1 MQIKSARL
9 LRLSVA
15 AMLERLGIRGRLL
28 LAFFG
33 ISTFAVLATAA
44 ALYAFL
50 QVGEVVDGITRGRV
64 PSALASL
71 QLSRQAERVAATAP
85 SVLTSTSKA
94 LHNEVSAAIGVEM
107 TRLEELL
114 AALKG
119 ATLGTAAVAEIEA
132 AVLGLRRNLD
142 ALDDLVATRLTVVA
156 RKEELLRRLSA
167 TTIAGQRLLAAGI
180 LVMNS
185 KLAQGRTVAA
195 DASLAPDQ
203 RAAATINL
211 VEAVTAYIPQQRAHQ
226 EISAVNDAL
235 IKLANA
241 PTPGDLAL
249 MLFPLRRSL
258 AVLETVSTEIDE
270 KLRTRFQLRVGE
282 FKALIDGDNSIP
294 KARQD
299 EFAVLAEGEKLL
311 AENNRLSRNLTAAVD
326 HLVATAD
333 REIAASGLEAAVVQR
348 YGTGVVLG
356 SAFLSLL
363 SSVLIVWLY
372 VDRSL
377 LARLGAVSQGMF
389 AIAGGNLRAPLPAAG
404 GDEIGR
410 MAEALRLFRDTAVEV
425 EEKNLREVAEA
436 RQRLVDAIESIS
448 EGFAL
453 YDKEDRL
460 VLSNSRYRELLY
472 SDLAIELTPGTT
484 FEYVIRRS
492 AERGYIR
499 DAEGRFEEWVAE
511 RLSRH
516 RNPGEPW
523 VQRRGD
529 GRWVLI
535 SERRLTGGGTVAVY
549 SDITELK
556 QREQNLAEKSAALE
570 ALSSKLAKYLA
581 PQVYNSIFTG
591 RQDVRIA
598 SQRKKLT
605 ICFSD
610 IAGFTETTDKM
621 ESEDLTQLINHYLTE
636 MSKIALEHGATI
648 DKYVGDAILM
658 FFGDPETRGV
668 REDAL
673 ACVQMALA
681 MQERMSE
688 LAEIWRDI
696 GIEAPLRCRI
706 GIHTDYCTVGNFG
719 SEDRMDYTI
728 IGGAVNLASRLE
740 QEAPPGAVLISY
752 ETFAHV
758 KDTIACVELGHVQ
771 IRGLAYPVATFRV
784 LDLKANLVAARSAVR
799 TELPHLKLEAEPEL
813 MSVDERN
820 QAATAL
826 REALDRLCH
835 KPG

>member
-1 MQIKSARL
+1 
-9 LRLSVA
+9 
-15 AMLERLGIRGRLL
+15 MLKRLGIRGRLL

-50 QVGEVVDGITRGRV
+50 EVGEVVDRITKDRV

-85 SVLTSTSKA
+85 AVLASTSKA
-94 LHNEVSAAIGVEM
+94 QHNEVSAAIAAEM

-119 ATLGTAAVAEIEA
+119 AKPGTAVVAEIEA
-132 AVLGLRRNLD
+132 AVLGLRRNLN
-142 ALDDLVATRLTVVA
+142 ALDDLVAARLSVVA
-156 RKEELLRRLSA
+156 HKEELLRRLSA
-167 TTIAGQRLLAAGI
+167 TTNASQRLVAPGM

-185 KLAQGRTVAA
+185 KLQQWRAVTAGT
-195 DASLAPDQ
+195 SLASD
-203 RAAATINL
+203 RGTEATADL
-211 VEAVTAYIPQQRAHQ
+211 VQAIAAYIPQQKAQQ

-235 IKLANA
+235 VNTADA

-249 MLFPLRRSL
+249 IMFPLRRSF
-258 AVLETVSTEIDE
+258 AVLDTISNEIDE
-270 KLRTRFQLRVGE
+270 RLRTRFQQRVNE
-282 FKALIDGDNSIP
+282 FKALIDGGNSIP
-294 KARQD
+294 KMRQD
-299 EFAVLAEGEKLL
+299 EFAVLAQGEKLL
-311 AENNRLSRNLTAAVD
+311 AENHQLSRSLTAAVD
-326 HLVATAD
+326 RLVAAAD

-356 SAFLSLL
+356 SAVLSLL
-363 SSVLIVWLY
+363 SSVLFVWLY

-377 LARLGAVSQGMF
+377 LARLGGLSQSML
-389 AIAGGNLRAPLPAAG
+389 AIAGGDLRAPLPAAG
-404 GDEIGR
+404 HDEIGR

-436 RQRLVDAIESIS
+436 RQRLIDAIESIS

-453 YDKEDRL
+453 YDAEDRL
-460 VLSNSRYRELLY
+460 ALSNSRYRELLY
-472 SDLAIELTPGTT
+472 SDLAIELTPGTA
-484 FEYVIRRS
+484 FEYIIRRS

-499 DAEGRFEEWVAE
+499 DAEGRLEEWVAE

-523 VQRRGD
+523 LQRRGD
-529 GRWVLI
+529 GRWIMI
-535 SERRLTGGGTVAVY
+535 SERRITGGGTVAVY

-556 QREQNLAEKSAALE
+556 QREENLAEKSAALE

-621 ESEDLTQLINHYLTE
+621 ESEVLTQLLNHYLTE
-636 MSKIALEHGATI
+636 MSKIASDHGATI

-668 REDAL
+668 KEDAF

-681 MQERMSE
+681 MQKRMSE

-696 GIEAPLRCRI
+696 GIETPLRCRI

-740 QEAPPGAVLISY
+740 QEAQPGTVLISY
-752 ETFAHV
+752 ETFAQV
-758 KDTIACVELGHVQ
+758 KDMIDCDELGHIHVKG
-771 IRGLAYPVATFRV
+771 IAYPVATYRV
-784 LDLKANLVAARSAVR
+784 IDLKANLVAAHRSVR
-799 TELPHLKLEAEPEL
+799 TELPHLRLEAEPEL
-813 MSVDERN
+813 MSADERD

-826 REALDRLCH
+826 RDVLDQLCH
-835 KPG
+835 KPR

>member
-1 MQIKSARL
+1 
-9 LRLSVA
+9 
-15 AMLERLGIRGRLL
+15 MLERLGIRGRLL

-33 ISTFAVLATAA
+33 ISAFAVLATAA

-50 QVGEVVDGITRGRV
+50 QVGDVVDRITRDRV

-71 QLSRQAERVAATAP
+71 QLSRQAERVAAIAP
-85 SVLTSTSKA
+85 AVLTLTSKA
-94 LHNEVSAAIGVEM
+94 RHNEVSAAIGVEM

-119 ATLGTAAVAEIEA
+119 AALGTPAVAEIEA

-142 ALDDLVATRLTVVA
+142 ALDDLVATRLAVVA

-167 TTIAGQRLLAAGI
+167 TTIAGQRLVAPGI

-185 KLAQGRTVAA
+185 RLAQWRAAA
-195 DASLAPDQ
+195 DASLAPD
-203 RAAATINL
+203 RSAAVMADL
-211 VEAVTAYIPQQRAHQ
+211 VQAIAAYIPQQRAHQ
-226 EISAVNDAL
+226 EMSAVNDAL
-235 IKLANA
+235 VRTADA
-241 PTPGDLAL
+241 STPGDLAL
-249 MLFPLRRSL
+249 ILFPLRRSL
-258 AVLETVSTEIDE
+258 AALETISAEIDE
-270 KLRTRFQLRVGE
+270 KLQVRFRQRVDE
-282 FKALIDGDNSIP
+282 FKALIDGEKSIP

-299 EFAVLAEGEKLL
+299 ELAVLAQGEKLL
-311 AENNRLSRNLTAAVD
+311 GENNRLSRSLTAAVD
-326 HLVATAD
+326 RLVAAAD
-333 REIAASGLEAAVVQR
+333 REITASGLEAAVVQR

-363 SSVLIVWLY
+363 SSVLVVWLY

-404 GDEIGR
+404 RDEIGR
-410 MAEALRLFRDTAVEV
+410 MADALRLFRDTAVEV

-453 YDKEDRL
+453 YDGEDRL

-472 SDLAIELTPGTT
+472 SDLAIELAPGTT
-484 FEYVIRRS
+484 FEQIIRRS
-492 AERGYIR
+492 AERGYIK

-529 GRWVLI
+529 GRWI
-535 SERRLTGGGTVAVY
+535 MIGERRITGGGTVAVY

-556 QREQNLAEKSAALE
+556 QREENLAQKSAALE
-570 ALSSKLAKYLA
+570 ALSNKLAKYLA
-581 PQVYNSIFTG
+581 PQVYKSIFSG

-621 ESEDLTQLINHYLTE
+621 ESEDLTQLLNHYLTE
-636 MSKIALEHGATI
+636 MSKIASDHGATI

-668 REDAL
+668 KEDAL
-673 ACVQMALA
+673 ACVEMALA
-681 MQERMSE
+681 MQKRMSD

-696 GIEAPLRCRI
+696 GIETPLRCRI

-752 ETFAHV
+752 ETFAQV
-758 KDTIACVELGHVQ
+758 KDTIDCVELGHVQ
-771 IRGLAYPVATFRV
+771 VRGIAYPVATYRV
-784 LDLKANLVAARSAVR
+784 LDLKANLVAAGSAVR
-799 TELPHLKLEAEPEL
+799 TELPHLRLEAEPEL
-813 MSVDERN
+813 MSAGEREE
-820 QAATAL
+820 AATAL
-826 REALDRLCH
+826 RDVLDRLCH

>member
-1 MQIKSARL
+1 
-9 LRLSVA
+9 
-15 AMLERLGIRGRLL
+15 MLERLGIRGRLL

-33 ISTFAVLATAA
+33 ISAFAVLATAA

-50 QVGEVVDGITRGRV
+50 QVGDVVDRITRDRV

-71 QLSRQAERVAATAP
+71 QLSRQAERVAAIAP
-85 SVLTSTSKA
+85 AVLTSISKA
-94 LHNEVSAAIGVEM
+94 RHNEVSAAIGVEM

-119 ATLGTAAVAEIEA
+119 AALETPAVAEIEA

-142 ALDDLVATRLTVVA
+142 ALDDLVATRLAVVA
-156 RKEELLRRLSA
+156 RKEGLLRRLSA
-167 TTIAGQRLLAAGI
+167 TTIAGQRLVASGI

-185 KLAQGRTVAA
+185 KLAQWRAAAA
-195 DASLAPDQ
+195 DASLAPD
-203 RAAATINL
+203 RSAAVMADL
-211 VEAVTAYIPQQRAHQ
+211 VQAIAAYIPQQRAHQ

-235 IKLANA
+235 VRTADA
-241 PTPGDLAL
+241 STPGDLAL
-249 MLFPLRRSL
+249 ALFPLRRSL
-258 AVLETVSTEIDE
+258 AALETISAEIDV
-270 KLRTRFQLRVGE
+270 KLQVRFRQRVDE
-282 FKALIDGDNSIP
+282 FKALIDGEKSIP

-299 EFAVLAEGEKLL
+299 ELAVLAQGEKLL
-311 AENNRLSRNLTAAVD
+311 GENNRLSRSLTAAVD
-326 HLVATAD
+326 RLVAAAD
-333 REIAASGLEAAVVQR
+333 REITASGLEAAVVQR

-363 SSVLIVWLY
+363 SSVLVVWLY

-404 GDEIGR
+404 RDEIGR

-453 YDKEDRL
+453 YDGQDRL

-472 SDLAIELTPGTT
+472 AGLEEMTPGTT
-484 FEYVIRRS
+484 FEHIIRRS
-492 AERGYIR
+492 AERGYIK
-499 DAEGRFEEWVAE
+499 DAEGRVEEWVAE

-516 RNPGEPW
+516 RNPGDPW

-529 GRWVLI
+529 GRWI
-535 SERRLTGGGTVAVY
+535 MIGERRITGGGTVAVY

-556 QREQNLAEKSAALE
+556 QREENLAEKSAALE
-570 ALSSKLAKYLA
+570 ALSNKLAKYLA
-581 PQVYNSIFTG
+581 PQVYKSIFSG

-621 ESEDLTQLINHYLTE
+621 ESEDLTQLLNHYLTE
-636 MSKIALEHGATI
+636 MSKIASDHGATI

-668 REDAL
+668 KEDAL
-673 ACVQMALA
+673 ACVEMALA
-681 MQERMSE
+681 MQKRMTD

-696 GIEAPLRCRI
+696 GIETPLRCRI

-752 ETFAHV
+752 ETFAQV
-758 KDTIACVELGHVQ
+758 KDTIACVELGHIQV
-771 IRGLAYPVATFRV
+771 RGIAYPVATYRV
-784 LDLKANLVAARSAVR
+784 LDLMANMVAARSAVR
-799 TELPHLKLEAEPEL
+799 TVLPHLRLEAEPEL
-813 MSVDERN
+813 MSADERD
-820 QAATAL
+820 QAANAL
-826 REALDRLCH
+826 RDVLDRLCH
-835 KPG
+835 KLG

>member
-1 MQIKSARL
+1 
-9 LRLSVA
+9 
-15 AMLERLGIRGRLL
+15 MLKRLGIRGRLL

-33 ISTFAVLATAA
+33 ISTFAVLATTA

-50 QVGEVVDGITRGRV
+50 EVGEVVDHITKERV
-64 PSALASL
+64 PTALASL

-85 SVLTSTSKA
+85 AALASTSKA
-94 LHNEVSAAIGVEM
+94 QRNEVSTAIAAEM

-119 ATLGTAAVAEIEA
+119 AKPSTAVVAEIEA
-132 AVLGLRRNLD
+132 AVLGLRRNLN
-142 ALDDLVATRLTVVA
+142 ALDDLVAARLTVVA

-167 TTIAGQRLLAAGI
+167 TTNASQRLVAPGM

-185 KLAQGRTVAA
+185 KLQQWR
-195 DASLAPDQ
+195 
-203 RAAATINL
+203 
-211 VEAVTAYIPQQRAHQ
+211 AVTADTPLASDRGAEATADLVQSIAAYIPQQKAQQ

-235 IKLANA
+235 VNTADA
-241 PTPGDLAL
+241 PTPGDLTL
-249 MLFPLRRSL
+249 ILFPLRRSL
-258 AVLETVSTEIDE
+258 AVLDMISNEIDDR
-270 KLRTRFQLRVGE
+270 LRTRFQQRVNE
-282 FKALIDGDNSIP
+282 FKALIDGGNSIP

-299 EFAVLAEGEKLL
+299 EFAVLAQGEKLL
-311 AENNRLSRNLTAAVD
+311 AENNQLSRSLTVAVD
-326 HLVATAD
+326 RLVAAAD
-333 REIAASGLEAAVVQR
+333 REITASGLEAAVVQR
-348 YGTGVVLG
+348 YGTGVVLV

-363 SSVLIVWLY
+363 SSVLVVWLY

-377 LARLGAVSQGMF
+377 LARLGGVSQSML

-404 GDEIGR
+404 HDEIGR

-436 RQRLVDAIESIS
+436 RQRLIDAIESIS

-453 YDKEDRL
+453 YDGEDRL
-460 VLSNSRYRELLY
+460 ILSNSRYRELLY

-484 FEYVIRRS
+484 FEHIIRRS

-523 VQRRGD
+523 EQRRGD
-529 GRWVLI
+529 GRWIMI
-535 SERRLTGGGTVAVY
+535 SERRITGGGTVAVY

-556 QREQNLAEKSAALE
+556 LREENLAEKSAALE

-591 RQDVRIA
+591 RQEVRIA

-621 ESEDLTQLINHYLTE
+621 QSEVLTQLLNHYLTE
-636 MSKIALEHGATI
+636 MSKIASDHGATI

-668 REDAL
+668 KEDAL
-673 ACVQMALA
+673 AGVQMALA
-681 MQERMSE
+681 MQKRMSE
-688 LAEIWRDI
+688 LAEVWRDI
-696 GIEAPLRCRI
+696 GIEKPLRCRI

-740 QEAPPGAVLISY
+740 QEAQPGTVLISY
-752 ETFAHV
+752 ETFAQV
-758 KDTIACVELGHVQ
+758 KDTIDCDELGRIHVKG
-771 IRGLAYPVATFRV
+771 IAYPVATYRV
-784 LDLKANLVAARSAVR
+784 IDAKANLVAARRAVR
-799 TELPHLKLEAEPEL
+799 TELPHLRLEAEPEL
-813 MSVDERN
+813 MSADERDE
-820 QAATAL
+820 AATAL
-826 REALDRLCH
+826 RDLLDRLCH

>member
-1 MQIKSARL
+1 MQIKSARSF
-9 LRLSVA
+9 RLSVA

-94 LHNEVSAAIGVEM
+94 RHNEVSAAIAVEM

-119 ATLGTAAVAEIEA
+119 ATLGTAAAAEIEA

-185 KLAQGRTVAA
+185 KLAQSRTVAV
-195 DASLAPDQ
+195 DASLAPDR
-203 RAAATINL
+203 RAAATANL
-211 VEAVTAYIPQQRAHQ
+211 VEAITAYIPQQRAHQ

-235 IKLANA
+235 VKLANA

-404 GDEIGR
+404 RDEIGR

-484 FEYVIRRS
+484 FEYIIRRS

-535 SERRLTGGGTVAVY
+535 SERRITGGGTVAVY

-752 ETFAHV
+752 ETFAQV

-771 IRGLAYPVATFRV
+771 IRGIAYPVTTFRV

-813 MSVDERN
+813 MSFDERN

>member
-1 MQIKSARL
+1 
-9 LRLSVA
+9 
-15 AMLERLGIRGRLL
+15 MLERLGIRGRLL

-33 ISTFAVLATAA
+33 ISAFAVLATAA

-50 QVGEVVDGITRGRV
+50 QVGDVVDRITRDRV

-71 QLSRQAERVAATAP
+71 QLSRQAERVAAIAP
-85 SVLTSTSKA
+85 AVLTSTSKA
-94 LHNEVSAAIGVEM
+94 RHNEVSAAIGVEM

-119 ATLGTAAVAEIEA
+119 AALGTPAVAEIEA

-142 ALDDLVATRLTVVA
+142 ALDDLVATRLAVVA
-156 RKEELLRRLSA
+156 RKEGLLRRLSA
-167 TTIAGQRLLAAGI
+167 TTIAGQRLVASGI

-185 KLAQGRTVAA
+185 KLAQWRAAAA
-195 DASLAPDQ
+195 DASLAPD
-203 RAAATINL
+203 RSAAVMADL
-211 VEAVTAYIPQQRAHQ
+211 VQAIAAYIPQQRAHQ

-235 IKLANA
+235 VRTADA
-241 PTPGDLAL
+241 STPGDLAL
-249 MLFPLRRSL
+249 ALFPLRRSL
-258 AVLETVSTEIDE
+258 AALETISAEIDV
-270 KLRTRFQLRVGE
+270 KLQVRFRQRVDE
-282 FKALIDGDNSIP
+282 FKALIDGEKSIP

-299 EFAVLAEGEKLL
+299 ELAVLAQGEKLL
-311 AENNRLSRNLTAAVD
+311 GENNRLSRSLTAAVD
-326 HLVATAD
+326 RLVAAAD
-333 REIAASGLEAAVVQR
+333 REITASGLEAAVVQR

-363 SSVLIVWLY
+363 SSVLVVWLY

-404 GDEIGR
+404 RDEIGR

-453 YDKEDRL
+453 YDGKDRL

-472 SDLAIELTPGTT
+472 AGLEEMTPGTM
-484 FEYVIRRS
+484 FEHIIRRS
-492 AERGYIR
+492 AERGYIK
-499 DAEGRFEEWVAE
+499 DAEGRVEEWVAE

-516 RNPGEPW
+516 RSPGDPW

-529 GRWVLI
+529 GRWI
-535 SERRLTGGGTVAVY
+535 MIGERRITGGGTVAVY

-556 QREQNLAEKSAALE
+556 QREENLAEKSAALE
-570 ALSSKLAKYLA
+570 ALSNKLAKYLA
-581 PQVYNSIFTG
+581 PQVYKSIFSG

-621 ESEDLTQLINHYLTE
+621 ESEDLTQLLNHYLTE
-636 MSKIALEHGATI
+636 MSKIASDHGATI

-668 REDAL
+668 KEDAL
-673 ACVQMALA
+673 ACVEMALA
-681 MQERMSE
+681 MQKRMTD

-696 GIEAPLRCRI
+696 GIETPLRCRI

-752 ETFAHV
+752 ETFAQV
-758 KDTIACVELGHVQ
+758 KDTIACVELGHIQV
-771 IRGLAYPVATFRV
+771 RGIAYPVATYRV
-784 LDLKANLVAARSAVR
+784 LDLKANMVAARSAVR
-799 TELPHLKLEAEPEL
+799 TVLPHLRLEAEPEL
-813 MSVDERN
+813 MSADERD
-820 QAATAL
+820 QAANAL
-826 REALDRLCH
+826 RDVLDRLCH
-835 KPG
+835 KLG

>member
-1 MQIKSARL
+1 
-9 LRLSVA
+9 
-15 AMLERLGIRGRLL
+15 MLERLGIRGRLL

>member
-1 MQIKSARL
+1 
-9 LRLSVA
+9 
-15 AMLERLGIRGRLL
+15 MLERLGIRGRLL

-50 QVGEVVDGITRGRV
+50 QVGEVVDSITKDRV

-85 SVLTSTSKA
+85 SVLNSTSKVR
-94 LHNEVSAAIGVEM
+94 HNEVSAAIGVEM
-107 TRLEELL
+107 ARLEELL

-119 ATLGTAAVAEIEA
+119 GTLGTAAVAEIEA

-142 ALDDLVATRLTVVA
+142 ALDGLVAAKLTIVA

-185 KLAQGRTVAA
+185 KLAQWRTVAA
-195 DASLAPDQ
+195 DASLASDR
-203 RAAATINL
+203 RAAATSDL
-211 VEAVTAYIPQQRAHQ
+211 VEAIKGYIPQQRAHQ

-235 IKLANA
+235 VKLANA

-258 AVLETVSTEIDE
+258 AVLETVSAEIDE
-270 KLRTRFQLRVGE
+270 KLRSRFQQRVGE
-282 FKALIDGDNSIP
+282 FKALIDGGNSIP

-311 AENNRLSRNLTAAVD
+311 AENNRLSRSLTAAVD
-326 HLVATAD
+326 RLVAAAN
-333 REIAASGLEAAVVQR
+333 REISSSGLEAAVVQR

-356 SAFLSLL
+356 SAVLSLL
-363 SSVLIVWLY
+363 SSILIVWLY

-377 LARLGAVSQGMF
+377 LARLGSVSQGML
-389 AIAGGNLRAPLPAAG
+389 AIAAGNLCAPLPAAG
-404 GDEIGR
+404 HDEIGR

-453 YDKEDRL
+453 YDVEDRL

-472 SDLAIELTPGTT
+472 SDVAIELTPGTT
-484 FEYVIRRS
+484 FEHIIRRS
-492 AERGYIR
+492 AERGYIK
-499 DAEGRFEEWVAE
+499 DAEGRLEEWVAE

-523 VQRRGD
+523 VQRRSD
-529 GRWVLI
+529 ERWI
-535 SERRLTGGGTVAVY
+535 MIGERRITGGGTVAVY
-549 SDITELK
+549 SDISELK
-556 QREQNLAEKSAALE
+556 KREENLAEKSAALE

-621 ESEDLTQLINHYLTE
+621 ESEDLTQLLNHYLTE

-668 REDAL
+668 KEDAL
-673 ACVQMALA
+673 ACVEMALA
-681 MQERMSE
+681 MQKRMSE

-696 GIEAPLRCRI
+696 GIETPLRCRI

-740 QEAPPGAVLISY
+740 QEAPAGAVLISY
-752 ETFAHV
+752 ETFAQV

-771 IRGLAYPVATFRV
+771 IRGIAYPVATYRV
-784 LDLKANLVAARSAVR
+784 LDLKTNLVAARSAVR
-799 TELPHLKLEAEPEL
+799 TELPHLRLEAEPEL
-813 MSVDERN
+813 MSAGERDE
-820 QAATAL
+820 AATAL
-826 REALDRLCH
+826 RDVLDRLCH
-835 KPG
+835 KPE

>member
-1 MQIKSARL
+1 MVK
-9 LRLSVA
+9 
-15 AMLERLGIRGRLL
+15 RLGIRGRLL

-50 QVGEVVDGITRGRV
+50 EVGEVVERITKERV

-71 QLSRQAERVAATAP
+71 QLSRQAERVAASAP
-85 SVLTSTSKA
+85 AVLASTSKA
-94 LHNEVSAAIGVEM
+94 QHNEVSAAIAAEM

-119 ATLGTAAVAEIEA
+119 AKTSTAVVAEIEA

-142 ALDDLVATRLTVVA
+142 ALNDVVAARLTVVA

-167 TTIAGQRLLAAGI
+167 TTNASQRLLAPGM

-185 KLAQGRTVAA
+185 KLQQWRAVTA
-195 DASLAPDQ
+195 DTSLASD
-203 RAAATINL
+203 RGAEATADL
-211 VEAVTAYIPQQRAHQ
+211 VQSIAAYIPQQKAQQ
-226 EISAVNDAL
+226 EISAVDEAL
-235 IKLANA
+235 VNTAEA

-249 MLFPLRRSL
+249 TLFPLRRSL
-258 AVLETVSTEIDE
+258 AVLDTISNEIDE
-270 KLRTRFQLRVGE
+270 RLQTRFQQRVSE
-282 FKALIDGDNSIP
+282 FKALIDGGNSIP

-299 EFAVLAEGEKLL
+299 EFAVVAQGEERL
-311 AENNRLSRNLTAAVD
+311 AENNQLSRSLTAAVD
-326 HLVATAD
+326 RLVAAAD
-333 REIAASGLEAAVVQR
+333 REITASGLEAAVVQR

-363 SSVLIVWLY
+363 SSVLFVWLY

-377 LARLGAVSQGMF
+377 LARLGEVSQSML
-389 AIAGGNLRAPLPAAG
+389 AIAGGNLRVPLPAAG
-404 GDEIGR
+404 HDEIGR
-410 MAEALRLFRDTAVEV
+410 MAEALRLFRDTAVEI

-436 RQRLVDAIESIS
+436 RQRLIDAIESIS

-453 YDKEDRL
+453 YDAEDRL

-472 SDLAIELTPGTT
+472 SDLAIELTPGTI
-484 FEYVIRRS
+484 FEHIIRRS

-511 RLSRH
+511 RLARH
-516 RNPGEPW
+516 RNPGEP
-523 VQRRGD
+523 QRRGD
-529 GRWVLI
+529 GRCI
-535 SERRLTGGGTVAVY
+535 MIGERRITGGGTVAVY

-556 QREQNLAEKSAALE
+556 QREENLAEKSAALE
-570 ALSSKLAKYLA
+570 ALSSKLAKHLA

-610 IAGFTETTDKM
+610 IAGFTEASDKM
-621 ESEDLTQLINHYLTE
+621 ESEVLTQLLNHYLTE
-636 MSKIALEHGATI
+636 MSKIASDHGATI
-648 DKYVGDAILM
+648 DKYVGDAIVM

-668 REDAL
+668 KEDAL
-673 ACVQMALA
+673 ACVRMALT
-681 MQERMSE
+681 MQRRMSE

-696 GIEAPLRCRI
+696 GIETPLQCRI

-740 QEAPPGAVLISY
+740 QEAQPGTVLISY
-752 ETFAHV
+752 ETFAQVKDMIDCDLLGHIHV
-758 KDTIACVELGHVQ
+758 KGI
-771 IRGLAYPVATFRV
+771 AYPVATYRV
-784 LDLKANLVAARSAVR
+784 IDLKANLVAARRAVR
-799 TELPHLKLEAEPEL
+799 TELPHLRLEAEPEL
-813 MSVDERN
+813 MSADERD
-820 QAATAL
+820 QAASAL
-826 REALDRLCH
+826 RDVLDRLCY

>member
-1 MQIKSARL
+1 
-9 LRLSVA
+9 
-15 AMLERLGIRGRLL
+15 MLKRLGIRGRLL

-33 ISTFAVLATAA
+33 ISTFAVLATTA

-50 QVGEVVDGITRGRV
+50 EVGEVVDHITKERV

-85 SVLTSTSKA
+85 AALASTSKA
-94 LHNEVSAAIGVEM
+94 QHNEVSTAIAAEM

-119 ATLGTAAVAEIEA
+119 AKPSTAVVAEIEA
-132 AVLGLRRNLD
+132 AVLGLRRNLN
-142 ALDDLVATRLTVVA
+142 ALDDLVAARLTVVA

-167 TTIAGQRLLAAGI
+167 TTNASQRLVAPGM

-185 KLAQGRTVAA
+185 KLQQWR
-195 DASLAPDQ
+195 
-203 RAAATINL
+203 
-211 VEAVTAYIPQQRAHQ
+211 AVTADTPLASDRGAEATADLVQSIAAYIPQQKAQQ

-235 IKLANA
+235 VNTADA

-249 MLFPLRRSL
+249 ILFPLRRSL
-258 AVLETVSTEIDE
+258 AVLDTISNEIDDR
-270 KLRTRFQLRVGE
+270 LRTRFQQRVNE
-282 FKALIDGDNSIP
+282 FKALIDGGNSIP

-299 EFAVLAEGEKLL
+299 EFAVLAQGEELL
-311 AENNRLSRNLTAAVD
+311 AENNQLSRSLTVAVD
-326 HLVATAD
+326 RLVAAAD
-333 REIAASGLEAAVVQR
+333 REITASGLEAAIVQR

-363 SSVLIVWLY
+363 SSVLVVWLY

-377 LARLGAVSQGMF
+377 LARLGGVSQSML

-404 GDEIGR
+404 HDEIGR

-436 RQRLVDAIESIS
+436 RQRLIDAIESIS

-453 YDKEDRL
+453 YDGEDRL
-460 VLSNSRYRELLY
+460 ILSNSRYRELLY

-484 FEYVIRRS
+484 FEHIIRRS

-523 VQRRGD
+523 EQRRGD
-529 GRWVLI
+529 GRWIMI
-535 SERRLTGGGTVAVY
+535 SERRITGGGTVAVY

-556 QREQNLAEKSAALE
+556 LREENLAEKSADLE

-591 RQDVRIA
+591 RQEVRIA

-621 ESEDLTQLINHYLTE
+621 QSEVLTQLLNHYLTE
-636 MSKIALEHGATI
+636 MSKIASDHGATI

-668 REDAL
+668 KQDAL
-673 ACVQMALA
+673 AGVQMALA
-681 MQERMSE
+681 MQKRMSE
-688 LAEIWRDI
+688 LAEVWRDI
-696 GIEAPLRCRI
+696 GIETPLRCRI

-728 IGGAVNLASRLE
+728 IGGA
-740 QEAPPGAVLISY
+740 
-752 ETFAHV
+752 
-758 KDTIACVELGHVQ
+758 
-771 IRGLAYPVATFRV
+771 
-784 LDLKANLVAARSAVR
+784 
-799 TELPHLKLEAEPEL
+799 
-813 MSVDERN
+813 
-820 QAATAL
+820 
-826 REALDRLCH
+826 
-835 KPG
+835 

>member
-1 MQIKSARL
+1 
-9 LRLSVA
+9 
-15 AMLERLGIRGRLL
+15 MLERLGIRGRLL

-94 LHNEVSAAIGVEM
+94 RHNEVSAAIAVEM

-119 ATLGTAAVAEIEA
+119 ATLGTAAAAEIEA

-185 KLAQGRTVAA
+185 KLAQSRTVAV
-195 DASLAPDQ
+195 DASLAPDR
-203 RAAATINL
+203 RAAATANL
-211 VEAVTAYIPQQRAHQ
+211 VEAITAYIPQQRAHQ

-235 IKLANA
+235 VKLANA

-404 GDEIGR
+404 RDEIGR

-484 FEYVIRRS
+484 FEYIIRRS

-535 SERRLTGGGTVAVY
+535 SERRITGGGTVAVY

-752 ETFAHV
+752 ETFAQV

-771 IRGLAYPVATFRV
+771 IRGIAYPVTTFRV

-813 MSVDERN
+813 MSFDERN

>member
-1 MQIKSARL
+1 
-9 LRLSVA
+9 
-15 AMLERLGIRGRLL
+15 MLKRLGIRGRLL

-50 QVGEVVDGITRGRV
+50 EVGEVVDRITRERV
-64 PSALASL
+64 PLALVSL

-85 SVLTSTSKA
+85 VVLASTSKA
-94 LHNEVSAAIGVEM
+94 QHNEISAAVAAEM

-114 AALKG
+114 ATLRG
-119 ATLGTAAVAEIEA
+119 AKPGTAPVAEIEA
-132 AVLGLRRNLD
+132 AALGLRRNLN
-142 ALDDLVATRLTVVA
+142 ALDDLVASRLTVVA

-167 TTIAGQRLLAAGI
+167 TTNASQRLVAPGM

-185 KLAQGRTVAA
+185 KLQQWRAVTA
-195 DASLAPDQ
+195 DTSLASD
-203 RAAATINL
+203 RGAEATTDL
-211 VEAVTAYIPQQRAHQ
+211 VQAIAAYIPQQKAQQ

-235 IKLANA
+235 VNSADA

-249 MLFPLRRSL
+249 ILFPLRRSL
-258 AVLETVSTEIDE
+258 AVLDTISNQIDE
-270 KLRTRFQLRVGE
+270 RLRTRFQQRVNE
-282 FKALIDGDNSIP
+282 FNALSDGADSIP

-299 EFAVLAEGEKLL
+299 EFAVLAQGQKLL
-311 AENNRLSRNLTAAVD
+311 AENNQLSHSLTAAVD
-326 HLVATAD
+326 RLVAAAD
-333 REIAASGLEAAVVQR
+333 REITASGLEASVVQR

-363 SSVLIVWLY
+363 SSVLVVWLY

-377 LARLGAVSQGMF
+377 LARLGGVSQSML

-404 GDEIGR
+404 YDEIGR
-410 MAEALRLFRDTAVEV
+410 MAEALRLFRDTAVEI
-425 EEKNLREVAEA
+425 EEKNLRDVAEA
-436 RQRLVDAIESIS
+436 RQRLIDAIESIS

-453 YDKEDRL
+453 YDGEDQL

-484 FEYVIRRS
+484 FEHIIRRS

-499 DAEGRFEEWVAE
+499 DAEGRFEEWVAG
-511 RLSRH
+511 RLSQH

-523 VQRRGD
+523 VQRRSD
-529 GRWVLI
+529 GRWIMI
-535 SERRLTGGGTVAVY
+535 SERRITGGGTVAVY
-549 SDITELK
+549 SDISELK
-556 QREQNLAEKSAALE
+556 QREENLAEKSAALE

-621 ESEDLTQLINHYLTE
+621 ESEVLTQILNHYLTE
-636 MSKIALEHGATI
+636 MSKIASDHGATI
-648 DKYVGDAILM
+648 DKYVGDAIMM
-658 FFGDPETRGV
+658 FFGDPETRGAK
-668 REDAL
+668 EDAL
-673 ACVQMALA
+673 ACVRMALT
-681 MQERMSE
+681 MQKRMGE

-696 GIEAPLRCRI
+696 GIETPLRCRI

-740 QEAPPGAVLISY
+740 QEAPPGTVLISY
-752 ETFAHV
+752 ETFAQV
-758 KDTIACVELGHVQ
+758 KDKIDCDELGHIQVKG
-771 IRGLAYPVATFRV
+771 IAYPVATYRV
-784 LDLKANLVAARSAVR
+784 IDLKANLVAIRRAVR
-799 TELPHLKLEAEPEL
+799 TELPHLRLEAEPEQ
-813 MSVDERN
+813 MSAEERD
-820 QAATAL
+820 QAAIAL
-826 REALDRLCH
+826 RDMLDRLGP
-835 KPG
+835 KPVQ

>member
-1 MQIKSARL
+1 
-9 LRLSVA
+9 
-15 AMLERLGIRGRLL
+15 MLKRLGIRGRLL

-33 ISTFAVLATAA
+33 ISTFAVLATTA

-50 QVGEVVDGITRGRV
+50 EVGEVVDHITKERV

-85 SVLTSTSKA
+85 AALASTSKA
-94 LHNEVSAAIGVEM
+94 QHNEVSTAIAAEM

-119 ATLGTAAVAEIEA
+119 AKPSTAVVAEIEA
-132 AVLGLRRNLD
+132 AVLGLRRNLN
-142 ALDDLVATRLTVVA
+142 ALDDLVAARLTVVA

-167 TTIAGQRLLAAGI
+167 TTNASQRLVAPGM

-185 KLAQGRTVAA
+185 KLQQWR
-195 DASLAPDQ
+195 
-203 RAAATINL
+203 
-211 VEAVTAYIPQQRAHQ
+211 AVTADTPLASDRGAEATADLVQSIAAYIPQQKAQQ

-235 IKLANA
+235 VNTADA

-249 MLFPLRRSL
+249 ILFPLRRSL
-258 AVLETVSTEIDE
+258 AVLDTISNEIDDR
-270 KLRTRFQLRVGE
+270 LRTRFQQRVNE
-282 FKALIDGDNSIP
+282 FKALIDGGNSIP

-299 EFAVLAEGEKLL
+299 EFAVLAQGEELL
-311 AENNRLSRNLTAAVD
+311 AENNQLSRSLTVAVD
-326 HLVATAD
+326 RLVAAAD
-333 REIAASGLEAAVVQR
+333 REITASGLEAAVVQR

-363 SSVLIVWLY
+363 SSVLVVWLY

-377 LARLGAVSQGMF
+377 LARLGGVSQSML

-404 GDEIGR
+404 HDEIGR

-436 RQRLVDAIESIS
+436 RQRLIDAIESIS

-453 YDKEDRL
+453 YDGEDRL
-460 VLSNSRYRELLY
+460 ILSNSRYRELLY

-484 FEYVIRRS
+484 FEHIIRRS

-523 VQRRGD
+523 EQLRGD
-529 GRWVLI
+529 GRWIMI
-535 SERRLTGGGTVAVY
+535 SERRITAGGTVAVY

-556 QREQNLAEKSAALE
+556 LREENLAEKSAALE

-591 RQDVRIA
+591 RQEVRIA

-621 ESEDLTQLINHYLTE
+621 QSEVLTQLLNHYLTE
-636 MSKIALEHGATI
+636 MSKIASDHGATI

-668 REDAL
+668 KEDAL
-673 ACVQMALA
+673 AGVQMALA
-681 MQERMSE
+681 MQKRMSE
-688 LAEIWRDI
+688 LAEVWRDI
-696 GIEAPLRCRI
+696 GIETPLRCRI

-740 QEAPPGAVLISY
+740 QEAQPGTVLISY
-752 ETFAHV
+752 ETFAQV
-758 KDTIACVELGHVQ
+758 KDTIDCDELGRIHVKG
-771 IRGLAYPVATFRV
+771 IAYPVATYRV
-784 LDLKANLVAARSAVR
+784 IGAKANLVAARRAVR
-799 TELPHLKLEAEPEL
+799 TELPHLRLEAEPEL
-813 MSVDERN
+813 MSADERD

-826 REALDRLCH
+826 RDVLDRLCH

>member
-1 MQIKSARL
+1 
-9 LRLSVA
+9 
-15 AMLERLGIRGRLL
+15 MLERFGIRGRLL

-50 QVGEVVDGITRGRV
+50 QVGEVVDRITRDRV
-64 PSALASL
+64 PLALASL
-71 QLSRQAERVAATAP
+71 QLSRQAERVAATSPA
-85 SVLTSTSKA
+85 VLTSTSKA
-94 LHNEVSAAIGVEM
+94 QHDEVSAAIGVEM

-119 ATLGTAAVAEIEA
+119 ATPGTAVVAEIEA
-132 AVLGLRRNLD
+132 AVLGLRHNLD
-142 ALDDLVATRLTVVA
+142 ALDDLVAARLTVVA
-156 RKEELLRRLSA
+156 RKEELLRRLSG
-167 TTIAGQRLLAAGI
+167 TTNASQRLVAPGI

-185 KLAQGRTVAA
+185 KLQQWQAVTA
-195 DASLAPDQ
+195 DTSLAPD
-203 RAAATINL
+203 RGAAAAADL
-211 VEAVTAYIPQQRAHQ
+211 VQAIAAYIPQQKAQQ
-226 EISAVNDAL
+226 EIAAVNDVLVKTAD
-235 IKLANA
+235 A
-241 PTPGDLAL
+241 PTPDDLAL
-249 MLFPLRRSL
+249 ILFPLRRSL
-258 AVLETVSTEIDE
+258 AVLDTVSTEIDE
-270 KLRTRFQLRVGE
+270 RLRTRFQQRVDE
-282 FKALIDGDNSIP
+282 FKALIDGGNSIP
-294 KARQD
+294 KARKD
-299 EFAVLAEGEKLL
+299 ELAVLAEGEKLL
-311 AENNRLSRNLTAAVD
+311 AENNRLSRSLTAAVD
-326 HLVATAD
+326 RLVAAAD
-333 REIAASGLEAAVVQR
+333 REIAASGLEAATVQR

-356 SAFLSLL
+356 SAFLTLL
-363 SSVLIVWLY
+363 SSVLVVWLY

-389 AIAGGNLRAPLPAAG
+389 AIAGGNLRTPLPAAG
-404 GDEIGR
+404 RDEIGR

-425 EEKNLREVAEA
+425 EEKSLREVAEA
-436 RQRLVDAIESIS
+436 RQRLIDAIESIS

-453 YDKEDRL
+453 YDREDRL
-460 VLSNSRYRELLY
+460 VLSNGRYRELLY

-484 FEYVIRRS
+484 FEHIIRRS

-499 DAEGRFEEWVAE
+499 DAEGRLEEWVAE

-529 GRWVLI
+529 GRWI
-535 SERRLTGGGTVAVY
+535 MIGERRITGGGTVAVY

-556 QREQNLAEKSAALE
+556 QREENLAEKSAALE
-570 ALSSKLAKYLA
+570 ALSNKLAKYLA
-581 PQVYNSIFTG
+581 PQVYKSIFSG

-621 ESEDLTQLINHYLTE
+621 ESEDLTQLLNHYLTE
-636 MSKIALEHGATI
+636 MSKIASDHGATI

-668 REDAL
+668 KEDAL
-673 ACVQMALA
+673 ACVQMALT
-681 MQERMSE
+681 MQKRMSE
-688 LAEIWRDI
+688 LADIWHDI
-696 GIEAPLRCRI
+696 GIETPLRCRI

-752 ETFAHV
+752 ETFAQV
-758 KDTIACVELGHVQ
+758 KDTIDCEELGHVQ
-771 IRGLAYPVATFRV
+771 VRGIAYPVATYRV
-784 LDLKANLVAARSAVR
+784 LDLKANMVAARSAVR
-799 TELPHLKLEAEPEL
+799 TVLPHLRLEAEPEL
-813 MSVDERN
+813 MSADERD
-820 QAATAL
+820 QAANAL
-826 REALDRLCH
+826 RDVLDRLCH
-835 KPG
+835 KLG